1 MNNSTILLSISFVV
15 ILYEIF
21 MQKLFT
27 PLVNKYYKL
36 GLIGLIILALIILY
50 LDNLNSKINTEPID
64 FSKNHPAS
72 INFTK

>member
-1 MNNSTILLSISFVV
+1 
-15 ILYEIF
+15 

-64 FSKNHPAS
+64 FSKIHPAS